1 MIPYMIF
8 ICILVLPTHG
18 EPNITMEIETVTQSW
33 ACRTERRAYLLYDD
47 FKADTCARCYHY
59 MPLFSFK
66 RKFKYL
72 SWLSILRDPAT
83 NFTYEANPVNS
94 SSELT
99 ASFAAESYVLKWR
112 HCCLAAIECCDHM
125 ITTPPIQTDGP
136 YCPRTW
142 DGWQCWDDTPGGT
155 TARDICQGHIYF
167 DNEPPSCPKYAYKV
181 CWPNGTWLEN
191 EYMREWTNY
200 SKCGRVDEHRNYLY
214 FHIATY
220 SISIVSLVPALIIF
234 SVYKQLQVH
243 RISMHKNLFMS
254 LFLNGFVVIL
264 FKSIVILDELK
275 RSATY
280 ETIMDRNGDGC
291 KILFILTKYFRMT
304 NYMWMFC
311 EGFYLHKLIA
321 AAFAEQKSLLMFYIM
336 GWVMPII
343 PVSVYAILR
352 KTTEDHKCWAFPVES
367 FEWIMNAPNMT
378 SLLVNLIFLCNII
391 RVLVTKLRATHSNEP
406 SQYRKAVRATLV
418 LVPLFGLHFCLIIYR
433 PPQSTRCDILT
444 AYTYFS
450 HAMDGLQGLLV
461 SLIFCYMNGEILH
474 LLWRTYEKFRTNRQL
489 PPVSGNRR
497 STCFLSLSSIRTHRD
512 QHDL

>member
-1 MIPYMIF
+1 MIF
-8 ICILVLPTHG
+8 ICISVLQAQG
-18 EPNITMEIETVTQSW
+18 DPNITMEIETVTQPW
-33 ACRTERRAYLLYDD
+33 ACRTERRAYLLFDE

-72 SWLSILRDPAT
+72 SWLSILRDPST
-83 NFTYEANPVNS
+83 NFTYEATPLNTSN
-94 SSELT
+94 ELI
-99 ASFAAESYVLKWR
+99 ASFNDESYVFKWKQ
-112 HCCLAAIECCDHM
+112 CCLAAMECCNRM
-125 ITTPPIQTDGP
+125 LSAPPIET
-136 YCPRTW
+136 
-142 DGWQCWDDTPGGT
+142 
-155 TARDICQGHIYF
+155 
-167 DNEPPSCPKYAYKV
+167 EYAYKV
-181 CWPNGTWLEN
+181 CWPNGTWFEN

-321 AAFAEQKSLLMFYIM
+321 AAFAEQKSLLMFYII

-343 PVSVYAILR
+343 PV
-352 KTTEDHKCWAFPVES
+352 
-367 FEWIMNAPNMT
+367 
-378 SLLVNLIFLCNII
+378 
-391 RVLVTKLRATHSNEP
+391 
-406 SQYRKAVRATLV
+406 
-418 LVPLFGLHFCLIIYR
+418 
-433 PPQSTRCDILT
+433 
-444 AYTYFS
+444 
-450 HAMDGLQGLLV
+450 
-461 SLIFCYMNGEILH
+461 
-474 LLWRTYEKFRTNRQL
+474 
-489 PPVSGNRR
+489 
-497 STCFLSLSSIRTHRD
+497 
-512 QHDL
+512 